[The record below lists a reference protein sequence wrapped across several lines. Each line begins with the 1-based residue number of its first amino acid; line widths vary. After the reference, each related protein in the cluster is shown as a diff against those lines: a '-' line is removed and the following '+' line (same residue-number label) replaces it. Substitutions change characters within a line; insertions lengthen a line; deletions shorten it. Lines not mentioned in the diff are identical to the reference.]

1 MATKV
6 IIIVSKKLKRHRYRR
21 DENRYVLADSN
32 LQPEHAREEGADFP
46 KDLLEECEIAPSPIS
61 NESEDME
68 STKARVLTPCAE
80 GEEKKAAGKKKGLF
94 KRKDKPQKDKKK
106 TKKEKRTRS
115 KAAAAK
121 NENKAAIK
129 SKFQQSTKVKK
140 FSIFEPVETKETM
153 EEIIEKTLNDDGYYN
168 AMNPED
174 NGKATKSKKPR
185 DNKQIAILA
194 GLVIAATILLTF
206 FIREVNSL
214 F

>member
-1 MATKV
+1 MATKI
-6 IIIVSKKLKRHRYRR
+6 IIIVSKKLKRHRYRK

-32 LQPEHAREEGADFP
+32 LQPEHARKEGADFQ

-80 GEEKKAAGKKKGLF
+80 GEEKAAGKKKGLF
-94 KRKDKPQKDKKK
+94 NRKDKPQKDKKK
-106 TKKEKRTRS
+106 PKKEKRTRS

-168 AMNPED
+168 AMIPED

-194 GLVIAATILLTF
+194 GLVLAATILLTF
-206 FIREVNSL
+206 FIREVSSL